1 MSDELLAELGRAA
14 RKRMREAEQT
24 ALAAG
29 VDFRPVGE
37 ADGIRVGDVVSIG
50 HGESRYE
57 VRRIDPRLSDMFDA
71 GSGLVY
77 MAAVRGL
84 TGPFKGRVRRIRT
97 TWLRVV

>member
-1 MSDELLAELGRAA
+1 MSDEFLAEMGRAV
-14 RKRMREAEQT
+14 RKRMREAEQA

-37 ADGIRVGDVVSIG
+37 ADGIRVNDVVVIG
-50 HGESRYE
+50 QGDSRYE
-57 VRRIDPRLSDMFDA
+57 VRRIDPQLSDLFDA

-77 MAAVRGL
+77 LAAVRGL
-84 TGPFKGRVRRIRT
+84 TGPFKGRLRRIRT